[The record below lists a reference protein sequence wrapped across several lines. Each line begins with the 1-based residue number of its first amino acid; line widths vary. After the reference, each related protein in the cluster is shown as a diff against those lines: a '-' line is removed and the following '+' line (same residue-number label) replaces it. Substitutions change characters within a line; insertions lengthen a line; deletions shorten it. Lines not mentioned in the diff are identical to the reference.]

1 MELSLSRSCSRR
13 DRHSMANY
21 QQRRIAAAGVTVLLT
36 ACGVWFAVTQISQR
50 EALPPADRDS
60 QTQPSRAAKTRNSV
74 LPRIKSS
81 PYLNTTSRATYV
93 GSAACRECHND
104 QYASFGKTPHSR
116 ALGPVDLKTE
126 PPSAQFSHEKSG
138 RTYRVYRQ
146 DGEFRHSGRIS
157 GTDISTGDFP
167 VKYTIGSGHHSR
179 SYLIEI
185 DGFLVESPLTWY
197 ASKNAWKVSPGYDMP
212 NHWSFTRPVFKGCVS
227 CHAGRVESL
236 SGTTHQIKF
245 HEQRIG
251 CENCHGPGS
260 LHIETRRNREVSV
273 EDKDLTIVQPAKLS
287 RELNESICGRC
298 HMGGAASVNVRG
310 RSIDDF
316 RPGLRLTDFKV
327 HYRKNL
333 PDDAMTVVGH
343 FEQMRRSKCYTRSNS
358 MTCTTCHN
366 PHDSPDES
374 DKVASYRKTCLSC
387 HESDG
392 GCKLPEKRRL
402 AQNPANNCIAC
413 HMPKSGTDIPHF
425 AFTHHRIGLNHK
437 TDYNNTSPRKV
448 VDLVPLG
455 DVSRLSKHD
464 RERCLALAEILY
476 ADKRQ
481 DEARRVY
488 FQRAAQRLQSVH
500 AAGIRDAEVLA
511 ALARVHWELQSEK
524 CIEYAESALLAE
536 GRTAAT
542 NVNALIVLGDT
553 RFKQEKFGKAA
564 RAFQRLTK
572 IRRWAS
578 DWQMMG
584 LALLKNGNPSGALR
598 AIQKAVAIR
607 PDRIDL
613 HLLLAQAAE
622 QSSDFDTAKKHRTLA
637 GRIATAVRRQDRSPP
652 DNP

>member
-1 MELSLSRSCSRR
+1 MVVVF
-13 DRHSMANY
+13 
-21 QQRRIAAAGVTVLLT
+21 I
-36 ACGVWFAVTQISQR
+36 ACGVWFATVHVNRRRAAPPAEGDRLPHQGRTNTGTPLKKN
-50 EALPPADRDS
+50 ELPPI
-60 QTQPSRAAKTRNSV
+60 TN
-74 LPRIKSS
+74 S
-81 PYLNTTSRATYV
+81 PYRNTTSKATYV
-93 GSAACRECHND
+93 GSSACRECHNN
-104 QYASFGKTPHSR
+104 QYASFEKTPHSR
-116 ALGPVDLKTE
+116 ALGPVDPQAE
-126 PPSAQFSHEKSG
+126 PPSIQFTHEKSA
-138 RTYRVYRQ
+138 RTYRVYRRK
-146 DGEFRHSGRIS
+146 GEFRHSGRIT
-157 GTDISTGDFP
+157 GADLSTGDYP

-179 SYLIEI
+179 SYLIDI

-197 ASKNAWKVSPGYDMP
+197 ASKKAWKVSPGYDSP
-212 NHWSFTRPVFKGCVS
+212 NHWSFTRPVFQGCVG

-236 SGTTHQIKF
+236 PGTTHQIKF
-245 HEQRIG
+245 HEKRIG

-260 LHIETRRNREVSV
+260 LHIAARRNPEISI
-273 EDKDLTIVQPAKLS
+273 EDKDLTIVQPARLS

-298 HMGGAASVNVRG
+298 HMGGAASANVRG
-310 RSIDDF
+310 RSLDDF
-316 RPGLRLTDFKV
+316 RPGLPLSEFKV

-343 FEQMRRSKCYTRSNS
+343 FEQMRRSKCYTQSKS

-366 PHDSPDES
+366 PHDSPDEGER
-374 DKVASYRKTCLSC
+374 VARYRKTCLSC
-387 HESDG
+387 HESQG
-392 GCKLPEKRRL
+392 GCKLPEKKRL

-437 TDYNNTSPRKV
+437 TDYNDASPRKV

-455 DVSRLSKHD
+455 DISRLSKHD

-488 FQRAAQRLQSVH
+488 FQRAAGRLQSVYD
-500 AAGIRDAEVLA
+500 AGIRDAEVLA

-524 CIEYAESALLAE
+524 CIEFAEAALQAS

-553 RFKQEKFGKAA
+553 RLKQEKYGKAA
-564 RAFQRLTK
+564 HAFQQLTK

-584 LALLKNGNPSGALR
+584 VSLMKKGNPRGAKL
-598 AIQKAVAIR
+598 AFQKAVAIR
-607 PDRIDL
+607 RDRIDL

-622 QSSDFDTAKKHRTLA
+622 QSGDFETAKKHRALA
-637 GRIATAVRRQDRSPP
+637 GQIATAVRTEDRPP
-652 DNP
+652 PKKP